1 MFVQEFFKTLQDM
14 KPVIYLLQ
22 MRGTKFKR
30 LVIGTVL
37 VLATSL
43 FPAIQVRA
51 AAVTSF
57 SDTLST
63 IKESV
68 VANHTFTFTIIDDW
82 QAGETLAL
90 AFPAGF
96 SAAGFANTEPEDFD
110 VTDDGADQTLVASGG
125 CSGAAIEI
133 EITTTDIV
141 DPIGFTFTRCAGDA
155 TIAAGSIVTIEIG
168 TNATSGGAGNDQIT
182 NQTAAQNNTNAIITL
197 AGGGGYT
204 DTGSLALEIV
214 ADNDVTVNATV
225 DPRITCAFAG
235 MTTTFASLTG
245 PVTTSDTTTTVTIST
260 NAPNGFTLSIRDE
273 GNATNPGL
281 YKSVAPTYLIGSAD
295 SAFADTATLTNDVDG
310 FGVQGSVAG
319 GSGAS
324 VTIAAR
330 YDQSG
335 NAVGGLERTATTLA
349 SATGAVASRVVSVV
363 HKAAVSGLANAG
375 AYTDT
380 LTYVCTGIF

>member
-1 MFVQEFFKTLQDM
+1 
-14 KPVIYLLQ
+14 
-22 MRGTKFKR
+22 MRGKLFKQFI
-30 LVIGTVL
+30 IGCAIVL
-37 VLATSL
+37 LGGL
-43 FPAIQVRA
+43 FPVLPAHA

-68 VANHTFTFTIIDDW
+68 VANHTFTFTIVDDW
-82 QAGETLAL
+82 QAGETLSL

-125 CSGAAIEI
+125 CSGAAIEV

-168 TNATSGGAGNDQIT
+168 THATSGAAGNDQIT
-182 NQTAAQNNTNAIITL
+182 NQTAAQNGTNAIITL

-204 DTGSLALEIV
+204 DTGSLAVEIV

-235 MTTTFASLTG
+235 LTTTFASLAG
-245 PVTTSDTTTTVTIST
+245 PITTSDTTTTVTIST
-260 NAPNGFTLSIRDE
+260 NAPNGFTLSVRDE
-273 GNATNPGL
+273 GNGTNPGL

-295 SAFADTATLTNDVDG
+295 SAFADTALLANDVDG

-319 GSGAS
+319 GSGAA
-324 VTIAAR
+324 VTVAAR

-335 NAVGGLERTATTLA
+335 NNVGGLERVATTLA